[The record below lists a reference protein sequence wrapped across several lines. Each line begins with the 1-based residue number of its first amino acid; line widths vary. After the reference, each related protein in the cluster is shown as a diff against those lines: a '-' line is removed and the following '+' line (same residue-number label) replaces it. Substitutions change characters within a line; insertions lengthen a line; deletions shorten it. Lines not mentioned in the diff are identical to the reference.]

1 MSLKEKLN
9 EDLKQAMRDKEVV
22 KRDSIRAINTMI
34 KQIEEYE
41 RRFLELEELVESF
54 NS

>member
-34 KQIEEYE
+34 KQVEVEEKNQ
-41 RRFLELEELVESF
+41 R
-54 NS
+54 